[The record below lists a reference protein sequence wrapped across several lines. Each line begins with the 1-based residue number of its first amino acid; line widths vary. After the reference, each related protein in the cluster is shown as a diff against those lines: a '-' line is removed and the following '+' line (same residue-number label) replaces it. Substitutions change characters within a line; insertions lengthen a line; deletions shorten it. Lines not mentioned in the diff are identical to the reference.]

1 MFSTTQPN
9 EASAEY
15 FTGRSYLQGLHR
27 PTEHVPV
34 GLVNVTIERLTLPH
48 RDSELRCLRA
58 HVGLT
63 LIRTPRG

>member
-27 PTEHVPV
+27 PTEHVTV
-34 GLVNVTIERLTLPH
+34 GLVNVH
-48 RDSELRCLRA
+48 
-58 HVGLT
+58 H
-63 LIRTPRG
+63 